1 MAGDDSPTEKREE
14 FNFGRSTPPPT
25 TSHVAGNRQ
34 EHSID
39 IKTAAEPP
47 KEEKEKDKDKDKDE
61 KDEIDVHRPDANP
74 GYNPDE
80 IRKREEDEPKR
91 RDKRDD
97 NDRDNRDKPEK
108 KIDGSDM
115 LDGQWIPPKDA
126 AKKHANE
133 EEEDDNCAVKCLYY
147 TMQCCECSIS

>member
-25 TSHVAGNRQ
+25 TSHVAGINR
-34 EHSID
+34 
-39 IKTAAEPP
+39 K
-47 KEEKEKDKDKDKDE
+47 
-61 KDEIDVHRPDANP
+61 
-74 GYNPDE
+74 
-80 IRKREEDEPKR
+80 
-91 RDKRDD
+91 
-97 NDRDNRDKPEK
+97 K